1 MDCDALQFHSDMAGW
16 NAVSMATEYK
26 TVVSDPAALKTR
38 DGTGVDEELRG
49 FLVSEVN
56 ERAAARLS
64 AGDAAPAEALKDGG
78 RVAVLLDP
86 VTREP
91 ARLSDGRLLTI
102 DPPQKGED
110 RPAGLESMVSWRSDV
125 GVHLQ
130 VGGGAERFVSTLRSS
145 FPEVNVVRLD
155 FNAESVDNAGMTV
168 EWRGFA
174 LTAARAGLGLVIQN
188 SDGDLAG
195 GLKRAEPV
203 ELGPPDALAQLSG
216 QWKINAVRAD
226 WQRMLDWFRRPENAE
241 ILSAVVGWEL
251 INEPMAYGNT
261 PEAGAL
267 YSRHM
272 ADLIESIDWG
282 DKRLFVGGLRASAQ
296 FEHLDHGLIRD
307 AAGDRLVW
315 SAHMYPAWVVAKTPD
330 PEGTMF
336 RDQIC
341 RRIGTLTQPGDDIV
355 VTESQLYTK
364 AGSLDPA
371 AGGARGA
378 QSYNMARKLP
388 WFADNGIGWTWWPPV
403 GRASQMLRWGG
414 GKEGYEVQIE
424 SAAFAHWGWVRDE
437 AQAPQGAGEHWGGAG
452 NDRLAVDPAQGE
464 GADHVVEG
472 VANPHGLIYA
482 LAGDDR
488 VTGGELTDLLY
499 GGQGG
504 DTLEGGAGDDWLF
517 GGRGDDHLEGGAG
530 NDALIDP
537 EGANRLMGGPG
548 SDHLEG
554 AGMLDGGEG
563 GDVLIATADGTTL
576 TGGPG
581 ADRFLPPPRGSIT
594 LADFTPGEDRLDLS
608 LLQTASRAPTLE
620 LRGAGDDATLVWG
633 DLTVMMPGADGLT
646 EADIINAGPRRVVL
660 TGR

>member
-1 MDCDALQFHSDMAGW
+1 MDCDALEFHSQMAGW

-26 TVVSDPAALKTR
+26 VVVSDPAALQTR
-38 DGTGVDEELRG
+38 DGTGVDEALRG
-49 FLVSEVN
+49 FLVSN
-56 ERAAARLS
+56 MNARAAGRL
-64 AGDAAPAEALKDGG
+64 APQDGAEAAELIDGG
-78 RVAVLLDP
+78 SFALLLDP
-86 VTREP
+86 ITRQP

-102 DPPQKGED
+102 DPPGKGKD

-130 VGGGAERFVSTLRSS
+130 VGGGAERFVSTLRES

-155 FNAESVDNAGMTV
+155 FNAESVDNAGMTE

-203 ELGPPDALAQLSG
+203 ELGPPDALAQVSG
-216 QWKINAVRAD
+216 EWKINGVRDD
-226 WQRMLDWFRRPENAE
+226 WERMLDWFQRPENAE
-241 ILSAVVGWEL
+241 ILDAVLGWEL

-272 ADLIESIDWG
+272 ADLIGAVDWG

-296 FEHLDHGLIRD
+296 FQHLDHNLIRD

-330 PEGTMF
+330 PDGAMF

-341 RRIGTLTQPGDDIV
+341 TRIGTLTEAGDDIV
-355 VTESQLYTK
+355 VTESQLYTE
-364 AGSLDPA
+364 AGTLDPA
-371 AGGARGA
+371 TSGARAA
-378 QSYNMARKLP
+378 QSFNMARKLP

-403 GRASQMLRWGG
+403 GRASQMLKWGG
-414 GKEGYEVQIE
+414 GKAGYEVQIE

-437 AQAPQGAGEHWGGAG
+437 TQGPAGTTEHWGGSE
-452 NDRLAVDPAQGE
+452 DEVLSVDPAQDE
-464 GADHVVEG
+464 TADHVVEG
-472 VANPHGLIYA
+472 VSNPHGLIYA
-482 LAGDDR
+482 LGGNDR
-488 VTGGELTDLLY
+488 VTGSELPDLLY

-504 DTLEGGAGDDWLF
+504 DVLQGGAGDDWLF
-517 GGRGDDHLEGGAG
+517 GGRGDDLLDGGAG
-530 NDALIDP
+530 DDRLIDP
-537 EGANRLMGGPG
+537 EGAN
-548 SDHLEG
+548 
-554 AGMLDGGEG
+554 
-563 GDVLIATADGTTL
+563 TL

-581 ADRFLPPPRGSIT
+581 NDHLEGTGELDCGAGDDVLIASGDGAILTGGPGSDRFLPWVRGEIT
-594 LADFTPGEDRLDLS
+594 FTDFNPGKDKLDLS
-608 LLQTASRAPTLE
+608 LLQTPRRAPTLE
-620 LRGAGDDATLVWG
+620 LRGSGEGVTLVWG
-633 DLTVMMPGADGLT
+633 DLTVHMPGADGLT
-646 EADIINAGPRRVVL
+646 EADIINAGPRRVVV
-660 TGR
+660 TGE

>member
-1 MDCDALQFHSDMAGW
+1 MDCDALQFHSQMAGW

-26 TVVSDPAALKTR
+26 IVVSDPAALRTR
-38 DGTGVDEELRG
+38 DGTALDESLRG
-49 FLVSEVN
+49 FLLAN
-56 ERAAARLS
+56 MNARAALGLS
-64 AGDAAPAEALKDGG
+64 AQDAAQAEELKDGG
-78 RVAVLLDP
+78 RFAVLLDP

-91 ARLSDGRLLTI
+91 ARLPDGRLLTI
-102 DPPQKGED
+102 DAPQKGKD

-125 GVHLQ
+125 GVHLK
-130 VGGGAERFVSTLRSS
+130 VGGGAERFVPALRES

-155 FNAESVDNAGMTV
+155 FNAESVDNAGMTE

-174 LTAARAGLGLVIQN
+174 LAAARAGLGLVIQN

-195 GLKRAEPV
+195 GLKRAQPV
-203 ELGPPDALAQLSG
+203 ELGPPDALAQVSG
-216 QWKINAVRAD
+216 QWKINGVRDD

-272 ADLIESIDWG
+272 ADLIAALDWG
-282 DKRLFVGGLRASAQ
+282 GKRLFVGGLRASAQ
-296 FEHLDHGLIRD
+296 FQHLDHDLIRK

-330 PEGTMF
+330 PEGTAF

-341 RRIGTLTQPGDDIV
+341 RRIGSLTQPGDDIV
-355 VTESQLYTK
+355 VTESQLYTSV
-364 AGSLDPA
+364 GSLDPA
-371 AGGARGA
+371 TEGARAA

-388 WFADNGIGWTWWPPV
+388 WFADNGIGWTWWPPI
-403 GRASQMLRWGG
+403 GRASDLLGWGG
-414 GKEGYEVQIE
+414 GNDSYQVRIE

-437 AQAPQGAGEHWGGAG
+437 TQAPEGAAEHWGGPKG
-452 NDRLAVDPAQGE
+452 ETLAVDPARGDQG
-464 GADHVVEG
+464 DHLVDA

-488 VTGGELTDLLY
+488 VTGAELTDLLY

-504 DTLEGGAGDDWLF
+504 DALDGGAGDDWLF
-517 GGRGDDHLEGGAG
+517 GGQGDDSLQGGEGD
-530 NDALIDP
+530 DALIDP
-537 EGANRLMGGPG
+537 EGANTLSGGAGDDHLEGTGALDGGAGDDVLTASGGGAVLTGGPG
-548 SDHLEG
+548 SD
-554 AGMLDGGEG
+554 
-563 GDVLIATADGTTL
+563 
-576 TGGPG
+576 
-581 ADRFLPPPRGSIT
+581 RFLPSARGEIT
-594 LADFTPGEDRLDLS
+594 FADFTPGEDRLDLS
-608 LLQTASRAPTLE
+608 LLQTARRAPTLA
-620 LRGAGDDATLVWG
+620 LRGEGRGVTLAWG
-633 DLTVMMPGADGLT
+633 ELTVHMPGAEGLS

-660 TGR
+660 TGK